1 MKHPTIEPKGSDFD
15 SLGGNIRNVLSKN
28 AEFSRTIEYE
38 GNDKRARKW
47 TLENK
52 HTDMKM
58 KIDIAE
64 KLLSDEMEVD
74 MYVEP
79 AATVIGRFDN
89 GTFRV
94 LIKGSTVE
102 IQLRY
107 KETKANFPMLLA
119 KFNIENY
126 TDL

>member
-1 MKHPTIEPKGSDFD
+1 LKHPTIEPKGSDFD